1 MYLTKNSDRAANNI
15 AAVVSAEIWRQ
26 VERVMSKWKYDQA
39 GMFARKDALTIR
51 GQVKTSALHPVVNAY
66 MSNARRIYWLWKLK
80 PDLVEHACVLTEN
93 MCSAT
98 YDLTGHIDLVRAHAE
113 DSDFPNKLKNKLREL
128 VESFDNPDY
137 MFRSQ
142 RALDRLE
149 GLLEDVPSTWD
160 DGVYATLS
168 AMVTT
173 GWTTFEVLAT
183 DLWEAALNY
192 HPRHLSDLSGKRKR
206 ISGKAGSLG
215 REKEEAKQEEREA
228 VSPPD
233 LLNVMRRV
241 TRGTYNAGE
250 LMGTILKENFAFHKL
265 SGVRLAYSAAFSK
278 KSDEVDTALSNISLD
293 KLNLVRNLLL
303 HKSGIVDQKFL
314 TGTKEL
320 NWTVEA
326 EDRKTLRL
334 DGEIVRELFSPVF
347 QCGMDLILAVDG
359 WVSEKSD

>member
-1 MYLTKNSDRAANNI
+1 MHVTKKSDRAADNT
-15 AAVVSAEIWRQ
+15 AGVVSAAIWRQ
-26 VERVMSKWKYDQA
+26 IERVMSKWKYDQA

-51 GQVKTSALHPVVNAY
+51 EQVKTPALHPVVNAY

-80 PDLVEHACVLTEN
+80 PDLVEHACVLTEH
-93 MCSAT
+93 MCLAT
-98 YDLTGHIDLVRAHAE
+98 YSLTGHVDLARAHAE
-113 DSDFPNKLKNKLREL
+113 DSDFHNKLNNKLREL

-137 MFRSQ
+137 MFSSR
-142 RALDRLE
+142 RAIDRLE
-149 GLLEDVPSTWD
+149 KLLEDVPSTWD
-160 DGVYATLS
+160 DGLYATLS

-192 HPRHLSDLSGKRKR
+192 QPRHLSDLSGTRKR
-206 ISGKAGSLG
+206 ISGKAGSIG
-215 REKEEAKQEEREA
+215 REKEEAKQEERGA

-265 SGVRLAYSAAFSK
+265 SGIRQAYSAAFSK
-278 KSDEVDTALSNISLD
+278 KSDGVDTALANISLD

-314 TGTKEL
+314 TGRR
-320 NWTVEA
+320 N
-326 EDRKTLRL
+326 
-334 DGEIVRELFSPVF
+334 
-347 QCGMDLILAVDG
+347 
-359 WVSEKSD
+359 